1 MGGVGQATSVHGLFE
16 SQAEKTP
23 DAVSVVIGTERL
35 TYRELNERANRLA
48 HHLMALGVG
57 PEVLVGISMERSP
70 ELIVGILGILKA
82 GGAYV
87 PLDPTYP
94 KARLGFM
101 LEDAD
106 VPVLL
111 TQEHLTGMFPEYRS
125 RVVCLDR
132 DGSGIA
138 GQSKDNPRQEITPS
152 NLVYVMYTSGSTGK
166 PKGVCIEH
174 RGVIRLVREQDYIDL
189 GPDEVILQITSISF
203 DLSTFEI

>member
-125 RVVCLDR
+125 DRKSVV
-132 DGSGIA
+132 
-138 GQSKDNPRQEITPS
+138 
-152 NLVYVMYTSGSTGK
+152 
-166 PKGVCIEH
+166 
-174 RGVIRLVREQDYIDL
+174 
-189 GPDEVILQITSISF
+189 
-203 DLSTFEI
+203 